1 MRRWQPTSCW
11 CLMISFPHPGLTTI
25 PHTPPSSPRCRQP
38 RVKARPWAG
47 SPHLGKLESSSP
59 AISIKHRVNT
69 LLYWATLGGTHRV
82 ICSCSDLPITPRSR
96 QHVHTLY
103 GYWAIRARSAV
114 LGFVLCKKWKLK
126 MALSKNAHIRAQPS
140 PYRAAVSR
148 WCDNANVYV
157 LLVAAQPVSAVLACP
172 HGPRPGCK
180 YLLSSS
186 PLSAPVWHLTITIP
200 GHKRQLCLCCLLSG
214 S

>member
-1 MRRWQPTSCW
+1 MDLCPLPRFVMTAAGRGHTYNRITSKRNHVCLESMRRWQPTSCW

-25 PHTPPSSPRCRQP
+25 PHTPPSSRQCRQP

-69 LLYWATLGGTHRV
+69 LLYWATLTQHHQL

-96 QHVHTLY
+96 QRVHTLY

-114 LGFVLCKKWKLK
+114 LGFVLCKK
-126 MALSKNAHIRAQPS
+126 
-140 PYRAAVSR
+140 
-148 WCDNANVYV
+148 
-157 LLVAAQPVSAVLACP
+157 
-172 HGPRPGCK
+172 
-180 YLLSSS
+180 
-186 PLSAPVWHLTITIP
+186 
-200 GHKRQLCLCCLLSG
+200 
-214 S
+214 